1 MNAAFF
7 EAVRSSLFGGSLSQQ
22 QVDGINFIIRA
33 WEMFGDGDSR
43 KLAYLLGTAKHET
56 ANTMEPVRETLA
68 STDAKAKAILTKS
81 WKAGKLPWVKS
92 DYWSGGF
99 FGRGYVQLTH
109 KANYEKA
116 GKALGIDL
124 VKDPSLAMKPV
135 HAAEILV
142 RGCMLGWFT
151 GKRLADYITPSTA
164 NYVDARRVVNGTDR
178 ATLIA
183 GYALQFELAVKKG
196 LATPKPAA
204 APPIPPK
211 PQTPASEPRKGGKE
225 GLAYAAALIA
235 AAVMAAVA
243 TGWGNFVN
251 FIQQVF

>member
-1 MNAAFF
+1 MNAAFY
-7 EAVRSSLFGGSLSQQ
+7 EAVRNSLFGGSLSQK

-68 STDAKAKAILTKS
+68 STDAKAKEILTKA
-81 WKAGKLPWVKS
+81 WKAGKLTWVKS

-142 RGCMLGWFT
+142 RGCMSGWFT
-151 GKRLADYITPSTA
+151 GKRLGDYITPTTA
-164 NYVDARRVVNGTDR
+164 NYIDARRVVNGTDR

-183 GYALQFELAVKKG
+183 GYALQFELAIKKG
-196 LATPKPAA
+196 FAPPKPAA

-211 PQTPASEPRKGGKE
+211 PTTPASEPRKGRNVGIA
-225 GLAYAAALIA
+225 GALAVIIA
-235 AAVMAAVA
+235 AIYAYLKSK
-243 TGWGNFVN
+243 GLLP
-251 FIQQVF
+251 